1 MLRCIKGVSYTVI
14 RDNLKNFKPGDVVIA
29 LEDDTCPYC
38 CLEKNYKPGIP
49 PLSSEYSCGE
59 VHTMA
64 EEELEGPKE
73 EYEEIIQD
81 MIEVNDIVD

>member
-1 MLRCIKGVSYTVI
+1 MLRCIKGERYTVI
-14 RDNLKNFKPGDVVIA
+14 RDNLQSFKPGDVVIV
-29 LEDDTCPYC
+29 LEDDICPYC

-49 PLSSEYSCGE
+49 PLSSEYSYGE
-59 VHTMA
+59 IHAMA

>member
-1 MLRCIKGVSYTVI
+1 MLRCIKGERYTVI
-14 RDNLKNFKPGDVVIA
+14 RDNLQSFKPGDIVVV
-29 LEDDTCPYC
+29 LEDDICPYC

-49 PLSSEYSCGE
+49 PLSSEYSYGE
-59 VHTMA
+59 IHAMA

-81 MIEVNDIVD
+81 MMEVNDIVD

>member
-49 PLSSEYSCGE
+49 PLSSKYSCGE
-59 VHTMA
+59 IHTMA

-81 MIEVNDIVD
+81 RIEVDNIVD

>member
-1 MLRCIKGVSYTVI
+1 MLRCIKGERYTVI
-14 RDNLKNFKPGDVVIA
+14 RDNLQSFKPGDIVVV
-29 LEDDTCPYC
+29 LEDDICPYC

-49 PLSSEYSCGE
+49 PLSSEYSYGE
-59 VHTMA
+59 IHAMA

>member
-1 MLRCIKGVSYTVI
+1 MLRCIKGERYTVI
-14 RDNLKNFKPGDVVIA
+14 RDNLQSFKPGDVVIV
-29 LEDDTCPYC
+29 LEDDICPYC

-49 PLSSEYSCGE
+49 PLSSEYSYGE
-59 VHTMA
+59 IHAMA

-81 MIEVNDIVD
+81 MMEVNDIVD

>member
-1 MLRCIKGVSYTVI
+1 MLRCIKGERYTVI
-14 RDNLKNFKPGDVVIA
+14 RDNLQNFKPGDVVIV
-29 LEDDTCPYC
+29 LEDEICPYC

-49 PLSSEYSCGE
+49 PLSSEDSYGE
-59 VHTMA
+59 IHAMA

-81 MIEVNDIVD
+81 IMEVNDIVD

>member
-1 MLRCIKGVSYTVI
+1 MLRCIKGERYTVI
-14 RDNLKNFKPGDVVIA
+14 RDNLQSFKPGDIVIV
-29 LEDDTCPYC
+29 LEDDICPYC

-49 PLSSEYSCGE
+49 PLSSEYSYGE
-59 VHTMA
+59 IHAMA

-81 MIEVNDIVD
+81 MMEVNDIVD

>member
-1 MLRCIKGVSYTVI
+1 MLRCIKGERYTVI
-14 RDNLKNFKPGDVVIA
+14 RDNLQSFKPGDIVIV
-29 LEDDTCPYC
+29 LEDDICPYC

-49 PLSSEYSCGE
+49 PLSSEYSYGE
-59 VHTMA
+59 IHAMA

-81 MIEVNDIVD
+81 IMEVNDIVD

>member
-49 PLSSEYSCGE
+49 PLGSKYSCGE

-81 MIEVNDIVD
+81 MIEVDNIVD

>member
-1 MLRCIKGVSYTVI
+1 MLRCIKGERYTVI
-14 RDNLKNFKPGDVVIA
+14 RDNLQSFKPGDIVVV
-29 LEDDTCPYC
+29 LEDDICPYC

-49 PLSSEYSCGE
+49 PLSSEYSYGE
-59 VHTMA
+59 IHAMA

-73 EYEEIIQD
+73 EYKEIIQD

>member
-14 RDNLKNFKPGDVVIA
+14 RDNLKNFKPGDVFIA

-49 PLSSEYSCGE
+49 PLSSKYSCGE
-59 VHTMA
+59 IHTMA

-81 MIEVNDIVD
+81 RIEVDNIVD

>member
-81 MIEVNDIVD
+81 RIEVDNIVD